1 MLCSKLPQ
9 MMQCFS
15 SQTVGCSPSE
25 AHDVGTYID
34 VLVPL
39 YKLVSA
45 CYKHDLSTELYQS
58 CQAPPTCSLKKA
70 AECHVPLMN
79 KVTCRYVMNGMNK
92 TVILSC
98 LFSINKEVLLNMT
111 NDLREVFYLITVI
124 MNRSFRMFVI

>member
-1 MLCSKLPQ
+1 
-9 MMQCFS
+9 MQCFS
-15 SQTVGCSPSE
+15 SHTVGCSPSE

-79 KVTCRYVMNGMNK
+79 KVTCRYVIIGSN
-92 TVILSC
+92 SFFC
-98 LFSINKEVLLNMT
+98 LKEKRSTVLLNLK
-111 NDLREVFYLITVI
+111 NYVGEVYYLITVI
-124 MNRSFRMFVI
+124 MNGSFRMFVILVIGVVIIFL

>member
-1 MLCSKLPQ
+1 
-9 MMQCFS
+9 MQCFS

-79 KVTCRYVMNGMNK
+79 KVTCRYVIIGCNSFFCFK
-92 TVILSC
+92 RKEKYSTVKLEKLCRGGLLSNYSYNEWI
-98 LFSINKEVLLNMT
+98 FQNV
-111 NDLREVFYLITVI
+111 
-124 MNRSFRMFVI
+124 